1 MRRLSAH
8 ARSTTRSIHAAS
20 ILNTLGAVRYATGK
34 HMSSKVVPTGKPSKT
49 FSGEPEESGEFL
61 LAEFNQ
67 LCELWRY
74 ADKRIEST
82 LNTYFTVRTL
92 VISGLFFLFQQVQ
105 DLRSLIT
112 LTIPIATALL
122 VGGMALTRRIQ
133 ETDILK
139 ERYDYAINLIKNYFV
154 DNDARIAEYLF
165 LRFDVGQNAAKLK
178 IRQFLKIG
186 FLLRSTL
193 VWNSLLLGYVSASI
207 AWLVEPRFLLEV
219 PIGVGIMIALLT
231 FVLLNLTMS
240 DS

>member
-1 MRRLSAH
+1 MP
-8 ARSTTRSIHAAS
+8 
-20 ILNTLGAVRYATGK
+20 
-34 HMSSKVVPTGKPSKT
+34 SKVVPTDKPSKNL
-49 FSGEPEESGEFL
+49 SVEQEKSGEFL

-82 LNTYFTVRTL
+82 LNTYFTVSTL

-122 VGGMALTRRIQ
+122 IGGIALTKRIQ

-154 DNDARIAEYLF
+154 DNDTRIAEYLF
-165 LRFDVGQNAAKLK
+165 LRFNVGQNATKLK
-178 IRQFLKIG
+178 IKQFLKIG

-193 VWNSLLLGYVSASI
+193 VWNSLLLGYISTAI
-207 AWLVEPRFLLEV
+207 AWLVESRFLLEF
-219 PIGVGIMIALLT
+219 PLGIGIVIALLT
-231 FVLLNLTMS
+231 FVLLNYLVKRRIEAA
-240 DS
+240 